1 MIAAIITSEENQRR
15 LEHYREVSSRLALAR
30 GLDERA
36 ARALAAEGKA
46 VVWIDFG
53 LHATEVA
60 PAQASPEIAY
70 RVATEESAEMRRI
83 RRDVIFIL
91 VPSMNPDGLDKVCAW
106 YQRNLGTPYE
116 VAPMVEL
123 YHRYAGHDNN
133 RDWYM
138 FNMPESRN
146 VAQLLYRE
154 WFPQI
159 VYNQHQTA
167 PFPARIFVPP
177 FADPMNPNI
186 PPQVM
191 RGIASVGDAITSRLE
206 REGKTGAISRI
217 TLRHLV
223 ERRHAHRSLLPQ
235 HGRHPHRDRVVALR
249 DAS

>member
-15 LEHYREVSSRLALAR
+15 LEPYREIVERLALAR

-53 LHATEVA
+53 LHSNEVA

-70 RVATEESAEMRRI
+70 RVATEESRRCAASGD
-83 RRDVIFIL
+83 DVIFIL
-91 VPSMNPDGLDKVCAW
+91 VPSMNPDGLDKICAW

-123 YHRYAGHDNN
+123 YHSYAGHDNN

-146 VAQLLYRE
+146 VAQLLYSRVVSADRLQ
-154 WFPQI
+154 P
-159 VYNQHQTA
+159 A
-167 PFPARIFVPP
+167 PDGAVPRTHLRAAVRRPDEPEHPA
-177 FADPMNPNI
+177 A
-186 PPQVM
+186 
-191 RGIASVGDAITSRLE
+191 GDARHRE
-206 REGKTGAISRI
+206 RRRRHHLAPRGRGQNRRHQPDQ
-217 TLRHLV
+217 LRHLV

-235 HGRHPHRDRVVALR
+235 HGRHPHRDGACGATRRL
-249 DAS
+249 